1 MKMAID
7 QTTQAWA
14 ACIVT
19 TVDEYVTD
27 TCLMQYTQL
36 LRPAM
41 ELPLDVRLVFSC
53 PRLTERIV
61 KET

>member
-1 MKMAID
+1 MSVCKSVGVGSEDSAHNCAQVMKMAID

-41 ELPLDVRLVFSC
+41 E
-53 PRLTERIV
+53 
-61 KET
+61 